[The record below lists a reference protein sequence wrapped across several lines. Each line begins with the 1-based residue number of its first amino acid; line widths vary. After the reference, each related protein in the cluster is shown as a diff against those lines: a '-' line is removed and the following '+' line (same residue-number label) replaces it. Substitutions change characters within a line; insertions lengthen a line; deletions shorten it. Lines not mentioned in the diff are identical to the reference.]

1 MLNAVNPHRAP
12 TWEKVPVVAN
22 REVARYKE
30 RVSQDQVS
38 LLCDG
43 LWGQPAVSRVWGVA
57 SRVVTGA

>member
-1 MLNAVNPHRAP
+1 MLNALNPHRAP
-12 TWEKVPVVAN
+12 TWEKLPVVAN
-22 REVARYKE
+22 REVARYKG

-43 LWGQPAVSRVWGVA
+43 LGGEPAVSRVWGAA